1 MKHRNLNKQETAKFG
16 IGSVINRFFL
26 RQYYKLFFYE
36 GRGNNR
42 SKGKFK
48 VLYND
53 GRYSENMCYK
63 VAKDYASIFGGK
75 VLDAF

>member
-1 MKHRNLNKQETAKFG
+1 MENTAQTSKLNTIA
-16 IGSVINRFFL
+16 VIRRFFL
-26 RQYYKLFFYE
+26 REYYKLFFYE

-48 VLYND
+48 VLYSD
-53 GRYSENMCYK
+53 GRYSEKMCYK
-63 VAKDYASIFGGK
+63 VAKDYASMFDGK

>member
-1 MKHRNLNKQETAKFG
+1 MDNKAQKPQLNILA
-16 IGSVINRFFL
+16 VISRFFL
-26 RQYYKLFFYE
+26 RQYYKLLFYE
-36 GRGNNR
+36 GRGSNR

>member
-1 MKHRNLNKQETAKFG
+1 MFKLSQMQKYCQTR
-16 IGSVINRFFL
+16 VITRFFL

-42 SKGKFK
+42 NKGKFR

-53 GRYSENMCYK
+53 GRISERMCYK
-63 VAKDYASIFGGK
+63 VAKDYASIFGGR

>member
-1 MKHRNLNKQETAKFG
+1 MEETSKNNETTQLDILA
-16 IGSVINRFFL
+16 VISRFFL
-26 RQYYKLFFYE
+26 RQYYKLFFCE

-63 VAKDYASIFGGK
+63 VAKYYASIFGGK
-75 VLDAF
+75 VMDAF

>member
-1 MKHRNLNKQETAKFG
+1 MEQKLDNSTEPQHDAKLP
-16 IGSVINRFFL
+16 VISRFFL

-75 VLDAF
+75 VMDAF

>member
-1 MKHRNLNKQETAKFG
+1 MFKLSQMQKYCQTR
-16 IGSVINRFFL
+16 VITRFFL

-42 SKGKFK
+42 NKVKFR

-53 GRYSENMCYK
+53 GRTSERMCYK
-63 VAKDYASIFGGK
+63 VAKDYASIFGGR

>member
-1 MKHRNLNKQETAKFG
+1 MEHGNLNYSETANSDLG
-16 IGSVINRFFL
+16 AVISRFFL

-63 VAKDYASIFGGK
+63 VAKDYASIFGGR

>member
-1 MKHRNLNKQETAKFG
+1 MENKAQTPQLNILA
-16 IGSVINRFFL
+16 VISRFFL

-42 SKGKFK
+42 IKGKFK

-63 VAKDYASIFGGK
+63 VTKDYASIFGGK
-75 VLDAF
+75 VMDAF

>member
-1 MKHRNLNKQETAKFG
+1 MENKAQTPKLNIIAI
-16 IGSVINRFFL
+16 IGRFFL

-42 SKGKFK
+42 SKGKFR
-48 VLYND
+48 VLYDD
-53 GRYSENMCYK
+53 GRCSEKMCYK

>member
-1 MKHRNLNKQETAKFG
+1 MENKAQTPKLNTIA
-16 IGSVINRFFL
+16 VIRRFFL
-26 RQYYKLFFYE
+26 REYYKLFFYE

-48 VLYND
+48 VLYSD
-53 GRYSENMCYK
+53 GRYSEKMCYK
-63 VAKDYASIFGGK
+63 VAKDYASMFDGK

>member
-1 MKHRNLNKQETAKFG
+1 MKNKEQNPQLNILA
-16 IGSVINRFFL
+16 VISRFFL

-63 VAKDYASIFGGK
+63 VAKDYASIFGGN

>member
-1 MKHRNLNKQETAKFG
+1 MFKLSQMQKYCQTR
-16 IGSVINRFFL
+16 VITRFFL

-36 GRGNNR
+36 GRGDNR
-42 SKGKFK
+42 NKGKFR

-53 GRYSENMCYK
+53 GRTSERMCYK
-63 VAKDYASIFGGK
+63 VAKDYASIFGGR